1 MEGRNSV
8 KNTKNKI
15 ETIDNDELFFH
26 ILSIRRPH
34 QKQAIANSSLVGI
47 IDGMWKISLYRFF
60 KNHLPQVIYGAVD
73 GTVTTFAVVAWATG
87 GNLAHSTIIILGLAN
102 LFADGVSMSISAY
115 LSARSEKF
123 QQKSPMKIAIWTLVS
138 FIIIGFIPII
148 PYVFR
153 IGTFFVSCVMTAIT
167 FIGIGVLKGYVLRTS
182 LLFSALQTLWLGT
195 VAAMI
200 AYYVWA
206 FLAGM

>member
-1 MEGRNSV
+1 
-8 KNTKNKI
+8 
-15 ETIDNDELFFH
+15 
-26 ILSIRRPH
+26 
-34 QKQAIANSSLVGI
+34 
-47 IDGMWKISLYRFF
+47 
-60 KNHLPQVIYGAVD
+60 
-73 GTVTTFAVVAWATG
+73 
-87 GNLAHSTIIILGLAN
+87 
-102 LFADGVSMSISAY
+102 MSISAY

-182 LLFSALQTLWLGT
+182 LLFSALQTL
-195 VAAMI
+195 
-200 AYYVWA
+200 
-206 FLAGM
+206 